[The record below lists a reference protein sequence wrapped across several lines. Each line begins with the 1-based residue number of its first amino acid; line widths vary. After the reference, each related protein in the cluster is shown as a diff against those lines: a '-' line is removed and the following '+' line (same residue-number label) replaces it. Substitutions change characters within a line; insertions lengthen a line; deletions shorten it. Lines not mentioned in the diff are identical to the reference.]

1 MSFCLHKDKNLYG
14 RYWGCF
20 EEYNCL
26 HFETCYYKPIEWAI
40 TSGLQMFDPG
50 AGGSHK
56 KRRGFPATSNYS
68 LHRFYNRKMEQIL
81 RNYIEE
87 INQMELEEIEAI
99 NNDLPFSK
107 REINFKI

>member
-1 MSFCLHKDKNLYG
+1 
-14 RYWGCF
+14 
-20 EEYNCL
+20 
-26 HFETCYYKPIEWAI
+26 
-40 TSGLQMFDPG
+40 
-50 AGGSHK
+50 
-56 KRRGFPATSNYS
+56 
-68 LHRFYNRKMEQIL
+68 MEQIL